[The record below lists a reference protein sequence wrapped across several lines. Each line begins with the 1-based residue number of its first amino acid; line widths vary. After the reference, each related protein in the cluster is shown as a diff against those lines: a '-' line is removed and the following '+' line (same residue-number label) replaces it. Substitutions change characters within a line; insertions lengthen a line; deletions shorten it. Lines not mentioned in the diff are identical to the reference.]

1 MTSDKQPKPQG
12 LSEIPLEAIQAMSY
26 KPDPQTIVQQQAL
39 ARLIEAAKGDTGQS
53 RCIAEFLL
61 AWWNADI
68 YGGFDLTKLWA
79 VDLPLCRDMQ
89 TVFSLI
95 AEQHHYPDHFELTD
109 DFKEII
115 RQWRLENL
123 D

>member
-1 MTSDKQPKPQG
+1 MTSDKKLKTRG
-12 LSEIPLEAIQAMSY
+12 LSTIPLEAIQAMSY
-26 KPDPQTIVQQQAL
+26 KPYLPTNAQQQAL

-61 AWWNADI
+61 AWWNADT

-79 VDLPLCRDMQ
+79 VDLSLCHDMQ

-95 AEQHHYPDHFELTD
+95 AEQHHYPDHFELAD

-115 RQWRLENL
+115 RQWRPESL